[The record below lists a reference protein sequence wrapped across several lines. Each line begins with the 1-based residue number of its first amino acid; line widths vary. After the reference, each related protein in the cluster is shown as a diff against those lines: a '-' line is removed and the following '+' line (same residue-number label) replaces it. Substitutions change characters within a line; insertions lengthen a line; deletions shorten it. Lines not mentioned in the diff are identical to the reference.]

1 MIIDSISPDH
11 KGVMVCLISGSACP
25 FNGGMKW
32 NGSPILIFFFVKKK
46 KRDNKILQYF
56 LLNNFKEINKLVDI
70 K

>member
-11 KGVMVCLISGSACP
+11 KGVMLCLIRGSACP
-25 FNGGMKW
+25 SNGGMKW
-32 NGSPILIFFFVKKK
+32 NGSPNSDFLSHKKK
-46 KRDNKILQYF
+46 DNKILQYF